1 MWIPKG
7 AALIWG
13 PTLIRGNMVLLFQ
26 NCYILN
32 CFSLII
38 EGSCLL
44 IHEVMLFLKCD
55 VLRDLVSFVQFEK
68 REKHPWRSV
77 TFSKALLKVTLLHGC
92 FSRFLNCTHDTKSRN
107 ASQIW
112 MMILETTSSWFNL
125 LHLELEI

>member
-1 MWIPKG
+1 
-7 AALIWG
+7 
-13 PTLIRGNMVLLFQ
+13 MVLLFQ

-92 FSRFLNCTHDTKSRN
+92 EEYYF
-107 ASQIW
+107 
-112 MMILETTSSWFNL
+112 
-125 LHLELEI
+125 